1 MSTAPDLSASPFL
14 SGNFAPTHNEVDR
27 ACKEVIGTIP
37 ADFRGSFLRV
47 GPNPLVAPLSIERY
61 HPFDG
66 DGMVHQLAFSNGN
79 AQYRNRFVETPGLA
93 REREAGKA
101 LWGGFMDIGNSP
113 RPDDMPLKN
122 LANTAFV
129 HQAGRTFATFEA
141 GAPVEIELEN
151 LSTIGEEKF
160 DGQWKTSFTAHP
172 KVDPRN
178 DDLVFLGYS
187 PFPPYVRYGVADKTG
202 KLVHDVPLELPRAV
216 MIHDMAITEN
226 YTLILD
232 MPVTFSLERVGQG
245 GPAFAWEPENGARI
259 GVIPRRGT
267 SEDMRWFEVDLGYI
281 FHVFN
286 AWEEG
291 EHIVLDACRSNQ
303 TQILTSDG
311 ASAEDEMARFRQ
323 YRLNLITGRSEERDM
338 AAAFLDFPRI
348 NETRMS
354 HKNQFGYASGFATE
368 YGASLLFDS
377 IVKFDR
383 ETESLETI
391 ELGNGTYTQ
400 EFVFAPR
407 VGARTEDDGY
417 VVGLIRDEPN
427 ALSECWIIDA
437 QRFGDGPVARIQI
450 PERVP
455 YGFHSHWVD
464 QPGPPSA

>member
-1 MSTAPDLSASPFL
+1 MSSVPDLSASPFL
-14 SGNFAPTHNEVDR
+14 AGNFAPTYQEVDR
-27 ACKEVIGTIP
+27 DCREVVGEIP
-37 ADFRGSFLRV
+37 TDFRGSFLRV
-47 GPNPLVAPLSIERY
+47 GPNPLVEPMSLERY

-66 DGMVHQLAFSNGN
+66 DGMVHQLTFSEGE
-79 AQYRNRFVETPGLA
+79 ALYRNRFVETPGLA
-93 REREAGKA
+93 REREAGRA

-122 LANTAFV
+122 LANTAFA
-129 HQAGRTFATFEA
+129 HQAGRTFTTFEA
-141 GAPVEIELEN
+141 GAPTEIELGG
-151 LSTIGEEKF
+151 LTTIGAETF
-160 DGQWKTSFTAHP
+160 QGQWESSVTAHP

-232 MPVTFSLERVGQG
+232 MPVTFSLERVGKG

-267 SEDMRWFEVDLGYI
+267 SEEMRWFEVELGYI

-291 EHIVLDACRSNQ
+291 EHIVLDACRSDQ
-303 TQILTSDG
+303 TQILSGSVSD
-311 ASAEDEMARFRQ
+311 EEMARFRQ
-323 YRLNLITGRSEERDM
+323 YRLNLVTGRSEERDISS
-338 AAAFLDFPRI
+338 AFLDFPRI
-348 NETRMS
+348 NEAMTGQ
-354 HKNQFGYASGFATE
+354 KNRFGYASGFATE
-368 YGASLLFDS
+368 YGASLLFDR

-383 ETESLETI
+383 EDETIETI
-391 ELGNGTYTQ
+391 ELGEGTYTQ

-407 VGARTEDDGY
+407 IGSRAEDDGY
-417 VVGLIRDEPN
+417 VIGLIRDEPN
-427 ALSECWIIDA
+427 ARSECWILDA
-437 QRFGDGPVARIQI
+437 QRFGEGPIARIHI
-450 PERVP
+450 PQRVP

-464 QPGPPSA
+464 QIGPGLRR